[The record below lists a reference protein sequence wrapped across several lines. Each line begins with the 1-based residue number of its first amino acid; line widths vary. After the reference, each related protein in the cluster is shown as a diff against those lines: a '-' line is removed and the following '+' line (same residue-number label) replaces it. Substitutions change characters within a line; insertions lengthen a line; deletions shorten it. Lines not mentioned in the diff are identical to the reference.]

1 MDTIHKAIEPPPF
14 EVDASDLLPF
24 ELAPFF
30 TVVVG
35 AGCSLFSLPVH
46 FTTSPLSYVWYAFH
60 LNVPSSSGL
69 AATIGNSINS
79 LGPIPLPVA
88 FHVIFVILPF
98 LSFLNWCLN
107 PSTGATF
114 ATSVS

>member
-46 FTTSPLSYVWYAFH
+46 FTTSPLSYV
-60 LNVPSSSGL
+60 
-69 AATIGNSINS
+69 
-79 LGPIPLPVA
+79 
-88 FHVIFVILPF
+88 
-98 LSFLNWCLN
+98 
-107 PSTGATF
+107 
-114 ATSVS
+114 

>member
-14 EVDASDLLPF
+14 EVDASDLLSF

-46 FTTSPLSYVWYAFH
+46 FTTSPLSYV
-60 LNVPSSSGL
+60 
-69 AATIGNSINS
+69 
-79 LGPIPLPVA
+79 
-88 FHVIFVILPF
+88 
-98 LSFLNWCLN
+98 
-107 PSTGATF
+107 
-114 ATSVS
+114 